1 MMVSKITSQIKVSV
15 LTNYDI
21 HNSFPSENR
30 NVFRYTID
38 IENLGNEDVRLL
50 RRKWLIYDLGFGFT
64 EVNGDGVI
72 GLTPLLKPSETFSYF
87 SNVILK
93 SGVGNMEGI
102 YEFINENTKEI
113 FEVVIPKFNLVS
125 EVLSN

>member
-1 MMVSKITSQIKVSV
+1 MMVSKITSQIKVSI

-50 RRKWLIYDLGFGFT
+50 RRKWMIYDLGFGFT

>member
-50 RRKWLIYDLGFGFT
+50 KRKWMIYDLGFGFT